1 MWMEEGVG
9 ERINVAR
16 VGEAIEALGTDPS
29 TVCVACP
36 YCLTMFEDGLKD
48 RDVAT
53 IRVMDVAEVV
63 AESLRPVL

>member
-1 MWMEEGVG
+1 MWMEEGTGV
-9 ERINVAR
+9 RINVVR
-16 VGEAIEALGTDPS
+16 VAEAIEALGTGPS

-48 RDVAT
+48 KDVST

-63 AESLRPVL
+63 AESLRPV